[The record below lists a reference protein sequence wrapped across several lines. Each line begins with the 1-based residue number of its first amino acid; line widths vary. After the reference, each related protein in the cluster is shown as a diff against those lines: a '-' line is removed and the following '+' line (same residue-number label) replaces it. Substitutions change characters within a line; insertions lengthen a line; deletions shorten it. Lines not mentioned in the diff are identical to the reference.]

1 VATTTAQPVEAW
13 RLYNNTHC
21 TQAELRNLAFNA
33 WRENLCASVGWRGHK
48 IVSGR
53 GEGDKEGIKRLER
66 MVFWRS

>member
-1 VATTTAQPVEAW
+1 MAGAAAQAVEAW

-33 WRENLCASVGWRGHK
+33 WRENLDAALGWRGHK
-48 IVSGR
+48 IVSVR
-53 GEGDKEGIKRLER
+53 VEGDKEGIKRLER